1 MKLNYKRTIFVGFAF
16 FLICTFWQAYDT
28 IIPKILTDKFGMSQA
43 SSGVVMALDNVLAIF
58 LLPLFG
64 AVSDKTN
71 TKLGK
76 RTPFILVGTLVA
88 AIAFVGLS
96 FVDNAQAKSLNGVE
110 KFETA
115 VYGSVYGAETEKDD
129 VRAEFDS
136 SVNTVFNSCLN
147 KRLITPNGA
156 KFVLMYELPTPA
168 EDGRAGAERF
178 IHIKDYLSDGGE
190 RASAD
195 GATVFVSKEYFCNI
209 ENYYS
214 NVETAADGETLQP
227 ARFYSEFYVPARQA
241 YAKEISTNGAL
252 RMGLFVAVL
261 LVVLVSMA
269 SFRSPAVAL
278 MPDVTIKPLRSKAN
292 AVINLMGTAGGII
305 VLGLGMVF
313 GTGSVRNS
321 MMSYTP
327 FFVIVACVMIAAL
340 IVFMLTVRE
349 PKFAS
354 EMQQQSRA
362 LNLEEADEATTGKKK
377 LSKGEKTSLIMI
389 LAAVALWYMGYN
401 AVTSKYSVY
410 AGKVL
415 NLDYNST
422 LMIAN
427 VAAIASYIPV
437 GAIASKIG
445 RKKTILGGV
454 VMLASAFGV
463 AAFLREGSSA
473 LLMNCMFAL
482 AGIGWATINVNSF
495 PMVVEMCSGG
505 EIGKFTG
512 YYYTASMAAQV
523 LTPYL
528 SGLMMDKLGMT
539 SLFPYAAGFVALAF
553 AAMLFVKHGDS
564 RPQAST
570 GIEALNFDD

>member
-1 MKLNYKRTIFVGFAF
+1 MRGTKMKLNYKRTIFVGFAF

-43 SSGVVMALDNVLAIF
+43 ASGGVMALDNVLAIF

-64 AVSDKTN
+64 AISDKTN
-71 TKLGK
+71 TKLGR
-76 RTPFILVGTLVA
+76 RTPFIIAGTLAA
-88 AIAFVGLS
+88 AIAFIGLS
-96 FVDNAQAKSLNGVE
+96 FVDNAQARALNGVE
-110 KFETA
+110 RFETA
-115 VYGSVYGAETEKDD
+115 VYGTIADADAQNDD
-129 VRAEFDS
+129 IKGIFDNAVS
-136 SVNTVFNSCLN
+136 TVLNNSLN
-147 KRLITPNGA
+147 KKLITPNGVE
-156 KFVLMYELPTPA
+156 FVVMNEFAIPGDNDQSET
-168 EDGRAGAERF
+168 EKMISVR
-178 IHIKDYLSDGGE
+178 DYLAGE
-190 RASAD
+190 AEQTALNAASVAVD
-195 GATVFVSKEYFCNI
+195 REFFCAI

-214 NVETAADGETLQP
+214 PVDVDNTDNRLVQP
-227 ARFYSEFYVPARQA
+227 SRLYSEFYVPARQA
-241 YAKEISTNGAL
+241 YAEDISSAGAV
-252 RMGLFVAVL
+252 RTGLFIAVL
-261 LVVLVSMA
+261 LVVLISMA

-278 MPDVTIKPLRSKAN
+278 MPDVTIKPLFFA
-292 AVINLMGTAGGII
+292 IIAG
-305 VLGLGMVF
+305 VMLAALGLF
-313 GTGSVRNS
+313 
-321 MMSYTP
+321 
-327 FFVIVACVMIAAL
+327 MI
-340 IVFMLTVRE
+340 TVRE
-349 PKFAS
+349 PKFAE
-354 EMQQQSRA
+354 EMRQQSKR
-362 LNLEEADEATTGKKK
+362 LNLDETDEETSGKKR
-377 LSKGEKTSLIMI
+377 LSKGEKTSLVLI
-389 LAAVALWYMGYN
+389 LASVALWYMGYN

-427 VAAIASYIPV
+427 IAAIVSYIPV
-437 GAIASKIG
+437 GAAASKIG

-505 EIGKFTG
+505 EVGKFTG

-528 SGLMMDKLGMT
+528 SGLLMDKIGMT
-539 SLFPYAAGFVALAF
+539 SLFPYATCFVALAF

-564 RPQAST
+564 RPQARS
-570 GIEALNFDD
+570 GIEALNYED